1 MTQNMSASSSV
12 RCNMENFISRAPYG
26 TPSNSEFNYEDTTGR
41 SHQLCHGTV
50 QHQRQ
55 VCISS
60 QGSSCVRKFSQNTRR
75 RSITNTKDLRTTR
88 KIEPIF
94 CQGQQRIVIKL
105 PLLQLHQ
112 FIKTHIE
119 CSIVCVQ
126 KELTVIERAQY
137 DYRSTL
143 SETRVCRIPSY
154 LDTGQKL
161 EERTQSRMKNVETKS
176 SLFSTKKTDLLIAVM
191 HGSRM
196 LWYVFV
202 ECQNAMITR
211 LLSNAP
217 LLNLVK
223 LSILRAL
230 LVYTTADQLC
240 GQQKLYTMISTQH
253 GSDYAGAEQIIVFVV
268 TVLVVDAGISRGS
281 RKKEMCKFFKMG
293 IYHYRSVCLNAHF
306 APATEQSQP
315 GLSFAADSGLSFTID
330 PLKRINE
337 PEFVFKFNEWQSPTG
352 SVEVQQAEQKLPEE
366 RLVSLDLSEE
376 GVVADDEAEEEGA
389 IAAAGMP
396 YAVVITMNN
405 HRNGLGMTG
414 IHVDSVL
421 CPYFE
426 SRGVCMMDT
435 CPYVAIYKRCD
446 KFCLNV
452 LDKEQQGL
460 HDVECI
466 KQHELDMQ
474 QSFTVHRS
482 KDKICDIYLKVIM
495 EKPCREQRFG
505 ILPNFSNIFFLK
517 CIWTWRHAKH
527 SKNNIKLGC
536 RTCRI
541 PSDFMCPSIV
551 WVGSRE
557 EKDEPIND
565 NITHCKHFKQDS
577 SKCLFGNKCFYV
589 LVDVGGPSRQ
599 TDNRLQI
606 SHLQDFFRKVLY
618 QRDPL
623 LIDFVL
629 SILSDSDDS
638 AMSELFDQN
647 TYAESILRSYDAGEE
662 CVEYLYKAIETLTGY
677 WDKLVRQLDIRDKY
691 WIGKYEQSN
700 GRVYSISCIFEERE
714 VATTERKVL
723 TRAIQCFPN
732 KERYM
737 DRVFEECS
745 NRDPEVKKKKFGFK
759 YHRSKENNI
768 ELIYPIN
775 AISVFNICTTGGSD
789 DYGKAL
795 GGQAA
800 SRRLFGMKPTGNH
813 RKRYVRNCDDDDNRR
828 K

>member
-1 MTQNMSASSSV
+1 MANLPPLPKVASTGSSDPQPRPESYNNRPCTGRGCSSVNSSSLSRASARLALRLRQINEERAIQQREIEMERRAFAFERKVLNEKYRLLEQQIQRKSTFKEPSADGIQLSTSPHTADNSTIPKKLKIPSIQSIGIESLTDRLKSLGTQQRISSAFPKADSMTQNMSASSSV
-12 RCNMENFISRAPYG
+12 RCNMENFIARAPYG
-26 TPSNSEFNYEDTTGR
+26 TPSNSEFNYEDTAVR
-41 SHQLCHGTV
+41 SHQPCHGTV

-75 RSITNTKDLRTTR
+75 NSITNTKDLRTTR
-88 KIEPIF
+88 KIKPIF

-112 FIKTHIE
+112 YVKSHME

-126 KELTVIERAQY
+126 KELTVIERAQN
-137 DYRSTL
+137 DYRSAL

-161 EERTQSRMKNVETKS
+161 KNRTQSRMKNVETKS

-191 HGSRM
+191 HGSSM
-196 LWYVFV
+196 LCTVPTTP
-202 ECQNAMITR
+202 EQNKSSSSS
-211 LLSNAP
+211 LLS
-217 LLNLVK
+217 
-223 LSILRAL
+223 LS
-230 LVYTTADQLC
+230 
-240 GQQKLYTMISTQH
+240 STLE
-253 GSDYAGAEQIIVFVV
+253 SPA
-268 TVLVVDAGISRGS
+268 S
-281 RKKEMCKFFKMG
+281 RKKEICKFFKMG
-293 IYHYRSVCLNAHF
+293 IYRYGSVCSNTHV
-306 APATEQSQP
+306 APATEQTQS
-315 GLSFAADSGLSFTID
+315 GLSFAADSGPSFTID
-330 PLKRINE
+330 PLKRINAS
-337 PEFVFKFNEWQSPTG
+337 EFVFKFNQWQSPTG
-352 SVEVQQAEQKLPEE
+352 SVEVQQTEQMLPEE

-376 GVVADDEAEEEGA
+376 GVVADDEAEEEDA

-396 YAVVITMNN
+396 YAVVITISV
-405 HRNGLGMTG
+405 GMIG

-446 KFCLNV
+446 KFCLNA
-452 LDKEQQGL
+452 LDKEHQGL

-474 QSFTVHRS
+474 QSFTIHRS
-482 KDKICDIYLKVIM
+482 KDKICDIYLKVVM
-495 EKPCREQRFG
+495 EKLCREQRFG
-505 ILPNFSNIFFLK
+505 ILPNFSNIFYLK
-517 CIWTWRHAKH
+517 CIWTLRQAKH

-541 PSDFMCPSIV
+541 PSHFVCLSIV

-565 NITHCKHFKQDS
+565 NMMACNITHCKHFKQDS

-606 SHLQDFFRKVLY
+606 SHLQEFFRNVLY
-618 QRDPL
+618 QREL

-638 AMSELFDQN
+638 AMSEL
-647 TYAESILRSYDAGEE
+647 
-662 CVEYLYKAIETLTGY
+662 
-677 WDKLVRQLDIRDKY
+677 
-691 WIGKYEQSN
+691 
-700 GRVYSISCIFEERE
+700 
-714 VATTERKVL
+714 
-723 TRAIQCFPN
+723 
-732 KERYM
+732 
-737 DRVFEECS
+737 
-745 NRDPEVKKKKFGFK
+745 
-759 YHRSKENNI
+759 
-768 ELIYPIN
+768 
-775 AISVFNICTTGGSD
+775 
-789 DYGKAL
+789 
-795 GGQAA
+795 
-800 SRRLFGMKPTGNH
+800 
-813 RKRYVRNCDDDDNRR
+813 
-828 K
+828 